1 VTTVGRLSIVRGAV
15 ARRFGRHQ
23 LMRTLWPLRGHTR
36 MSSRDLAT
44 MLDTLPERLVRFRF
58 SDLKIV
64 YSNAAWAAFYD
75 LEPSQVVGRHL
86 SEFLSADGL
95 VGLERQRSLLTLEH
109 PVLADEV
116 PREDLATPDHWV
128 QWVDRLL
135 PSGEVIA
142 VGRDVTRSRRAERD
156 LAASE
161 ARFRDLADHAADIVW
176 HAVAD
181 PVPRFDYISPSAEEI
196 LGYPVSIF
204 LEDAN
209 RFLDILDDDSRAMI
223 AKVFQGAPIPERSDH
238 RCTRPDSSVVIIET
252 HLTVVADGWQGVS
265 RDVTELRSLQSHLA
279 ELALHDPLTGL
290 ANRRLLDELLDAGL
304 ARVLRSGS
312 SLAAVY
318 LDLDQFKEV
327 NDQHGHDAGDVVLQE
342 TARRLVSVARNADV
356 VARVGGDEFIVVYEP
371 GGADSEAD
379 SLMTRIRDALSS
391 PIEISPGI
399 EVYCHPS
406 LGSADAR
413 DSGFDRVTLL
423 GQADAAMYR
432 AKQEQRRMTMHGA
445 ASR

>member
-1 VTTVGRLSIVRGAV
+1 MVRGAM
-15 ARRFGRHQ
+15 ARRLGRHR
-23 LMRTLWPLRGHTR
+23 LLRSLWPASDHPLMH
-36 MSSRDLAT
+36 SRDLAT

-58 SDLKIV
+58 SDLRIV
-64 YSNAAWAAFYD
+64 YSNAAWAAFYN

-86 SEFLSADGL
+86 DEFLSADGM
-95 VGLERQRSLLTLEH
+95 VGLERQRARLSHEN

-116 PREDLATPDHWV
+116 PREDLARPDHWV

-142 VGRDVTRSRRAERD
+142 VGRDVTWSRRAERE

-181 PVPRFDYISPSAEEI
+181 PVPRFDYISPSAEQI
-196 LGYPVSIF
+196 LGYPVSLFLHDADRF
-204 LEDAN
+204 LE
-209 RFLDILDDDSRAMI
+209 ILDDDGRAMI
-223 AKVFQGAPIPERSDH
+223 ARTFQGEPIPERSDH
-238 RCTRPDSSVVIIET
+238 RCTHPDGSIVIIET

-265 RDVTELRSLQSHLA
+265 RDVTELRSLQTHLA

-290 ANRRLLDELLDAGL
+290 ANRRLLDELLDASL
-304 ARVLRSGS
+304 ARVQRSGS

-318 LDLDQFKEV
+318 MDLDRFKRV
-327 NDQHGHDAGDVVLQE
+327 NDEHGHDAGDVVLQE
-342 TARRLVSVARNADV
+342 TARRLLSVARDADV
-356 VARVGGDEFIVVYEP
+356 IARVGGDEFVIVYEP
-371 GGADSEAD
+371 SGREAQADN
-379 SLMTRIRDALSS
+379 LMARLSNALSL
-391 PIEISPGI
+391 PIRISTTI
-399 EVYCHPS
+399 SVYCHPS

-423 GQADAAMYR
+423 NQADAAMYR
-432 AKQEQRRMTMHGA
+432 AKQEHRRSQLHGA
-445 ASR
+445 AST